1 MFEWIQTSIDGIV
14 DGAIYAL
21 IGLGLSLSYSSLS
34 RLNLAY
40 GAIAMLAAYCGAWVA
55 FQGEISMVLIALIVI
70 GVAGLIGLY
79 VEQLCFAKPLQVSGR
94 IDNASVTADA
104 GIDQR
109 DLVALASSFAIWM
122 QLEQLAINML
132 PRHMNAFPAFDADAT
147 VLLPLM
153 GEQLILRLDR
163 LTVAVLSIM
172 LITVIHRL
180 IKGSRVGLAWRAIAE
195 HRMASHL
202 MGISVDRFQTVIFIL
217 LSSLSG
223 FTAFLI
229 LAIEGQVT
237 AMFGMWM
244 LLKGLTAAMLGGLGS
259 VLGVMTGGLMLGLT
273 EAWAQVFFGAIGR
286 EFAVYALLFLTLTLR
301 SGLAARRKE
310 QHFDRRVVPR

>member
-21 IGLGLSLSYSSLS
+21 IGLGLSLSYSSLR

-55 FQGEISMVLIALIVI
+55 FRGEISMVLIALIVI

-153 GEQLILRLDR
+153 EN
-163 LTVAVLSIM
+163 S
-172 LITVIHRL
+172 
-180 IKGSRVGLAWRAIAE
+180 
-195 HRMASHL
+195 
-202 MGISVDRFQTVIFIL
+202 
-217 LSSLSG
+217 
-223 FTAFLI
+223 
-229 LAIEGQVT
+229 
-237 AMFGMWM
+237 
-244 LLKGLTAAMLGGLGS
+244 
-259 VLGVMTGGLMLGLT
+259 
-273 EAWAQVFFGAIGR
+273 
-286 EFAVYALLFLTLTLR
+286 
-301 SGLAARRKE
+301 
-310 QHFDRRVVPR
+310 